1 MAFGRSRKCFV
12 SAFNDIALVWCLAPA
27 AAGAGASASDAAL
40 NMAHVFEPGNFTVLQ
55 RAATWARKW
64 RLYTVIGLATGLL
77 SLALTGV
84 LSRQASLLA
93 PAALGRAA
101 LTGALHLGIS
111 ANTRYQIVNG
121 IEVLLY
127 RALPE
132 APARLASVAL
142 RFANNCAGSL
152 SWILLSGFL
161 AKVMPA

>member
-1 MAFGRSRKCFV
+1 LPQCFV
-12 SAFNDIALVWCLAPA
+12 SAFNDVALVWCLAPA
-27 AAGAGASASDAAL
+27 AAGAGASAQDAAL
-40 NMAHVFEPGNFTVLQ
+40 NMAHVFEPGPFTVAQ

-64 RLYTVIGLATGLL
+64 RLYSVIGLATGLL
-77 SLALTGV
+77 SLLLTGV
-84 LSRQASLLA
+84 LSRQAALLA

-127 RALPE
+127 AAMPK
-132 APARLASVAL
+132 AAARVASVAL

-152 SWILLSGFL
+152 SWILLSGAL
-161 AKVMPA
+161 AKLLPA